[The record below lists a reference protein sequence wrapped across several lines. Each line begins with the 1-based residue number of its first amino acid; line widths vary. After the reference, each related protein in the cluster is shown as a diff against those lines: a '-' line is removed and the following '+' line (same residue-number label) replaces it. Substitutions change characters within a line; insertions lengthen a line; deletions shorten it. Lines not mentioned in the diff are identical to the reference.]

1 MHDNEIA
8 LTEKDVRLLLQQQFP
23 QFADL
28 ALSYIQESGTENAL
42 YRLGDEYIVRLPRF
56 VSDIDAFEKNEKT
69 LEKELEYLPY
79 LAKHLSFSISR
90 PLFKGMPSKDY
101 PFSWTIAKWN
111 EGHNPGFEE
120 KDEYSEFAKDMA
132 EFVNQFHAI
141 PVETGPH
148 SRRGVKLINL
158 DEETQDALSQ
168 LNEDIDVPEARLLWE
183 ALRDIPYWE
192 KELVWIHG
200 DLLPGNILIN
210 RYRLSAIIDFSD
222 LGLGDP
228 ACDLIPAWCLFNKTS
243 RQIFKDNLLNVDDN
257 TWLRGKGWALS
268 IALILLPYYKTRSPM
283 MATLARQMLKNIF
296 SAENKNLG

>member
-8 LTEKDVRLLLQQQFP
+8 ITEKDVRLLLQQQFP

-28 ALSYIQESGTENAL
+28 KLSYIKESGTENAL

-56 VSDIDAFEKNEKT
+56 VSEIDAFEKNERT
-69 LEKELEYLPY
+69 LEKEWKYLPY
-79 LAKHLSFSISR
+79 LAKYLSFSISR
-90 PLFKGMPSKDY
+90 PLFNGKPTKDY

-111 EGHNPGFEE
+111 EGQNPDFE
-120 KDEYSEFAKDMA
+120 KKGEYHEFAKDMA
-132 EFVNQFHAI
+132 EFVNQLHAI
-141 PVETGPH
+141 PAEKGPH
-148 SRRGVKLINL
+148 SRRGVMLINL
-158 DEETQDALSQ
+158 DQETQDALSQ
-168 LNEDIDVPEARLLWE
+168 LKEDIDVPEARLLWE
-183 ALRDIPYWE
+183 SLRDIPYWE

-210 RYRLSAIIDFSD
+210 RNRLSAIIDFSD

-243 RQIFKDNLLNVDDN
+243 RQIFKDNLLNVNEN

-296 SAENKNLG
+296 SAENVN

>member
-1 MHDNEIA
+1 MYDNEIA
-8 LTEKDVRLLLQQQFP
+8 LTEKDVRLLLQHQFP

-28 ALSYIQESGTENAL
+28 TLSYIQESGTENAL

-69 LEKELEYLPY
+69 LAKELQYLPY
-79 LAKHLSFSISR
+79 LAKHLSFAISR
-90 PLFKGMPSKDY
+90 PLFKGAPSKDY
-101 PFSWTIAKWN
+101 PFSWTISKWN
-111 EGHNPGFEE
+111 EGHNPPFEQA
-120 KDEYSEFAKDMA
+120 DEYAEFAKDIA
-132 EFVNQFHAI
+132 QFVNELHAV
-141 PVETGPH
+141 PVEDGPY
-148 SRRGVKLINL
+148 SRRGVTLSLL
-158 DEETQDALSQ
+158 DKQTQEALSE
-168 LNEDIDVPEARLLWE
+168 LNEDIDVPKARLLWE

-192 KELVWIHG
+192 HAPVWIHG

-210 RYRLSAIIDFSD
+210 NNRLSAIIDFSD

-228 ACDLIPAWCLFNKTS
+228 ACDLVPAWCLFSANS
-243 RQIFKDNLLNVDDN
+243 RQIFKKHLVNVDKH

-296 SAENKNLG
+296 SEETC